1 MTLRTRRPTGAV
13 PWPCIL
19 LEGQEKAGKSWAIAE
34 LSASK
39 KVGQTFW
46 LDLSEGAADE
56 YGAVPGADYEIV
68 DHDGTW
74 TDILGQVDDIRVVA
88 QDALNAGEPPVVLG
102 IDSMTAEWEML
113 SRYAEDR
120 ARKSKSNRKLLEQDP
135 NADIN
140 IGTTYWN
147 AATARH
153 RQLMGK
159 LLTFPG
165 IVVMTARGKDVAEIG
180 KDGNPVP
187 NRKTYRVEGQ
197 KGLGYDV
204 SVWVRL
210 YRDQPAELI
219 GARSV
224 HAGIVPGKD
233 DSRSLPGFTLERLIF
248 DLLKCDPKK
257 AHVRDTKALDGR
269 DRDERLDDAKTK
281 VWELAQE
288 LGMDAAAL
296 KADYAKHND
305 HPLTSATPDQLDEYA
320 LELAQEKETRQAKA
334 AADDSTD
341 AS

>member
-1 MTLRTRRPTGAV
+1 MTLKTRRPTGAV

-19 LEGQEKAGKSWAIAE
+19 LEGQEKSGKSWAIAE

-39 KVGQTFW
+39 KVGQTYW
-46 LDLSEGAADE
+46 LDLAEGAADE

-74 TDILGQVDDIRVVA
+74 SDILEQVDDIRAVA
-88 QDALNAGEPPVVLG
+88 QDALDKKQKPVVLG
-102 IDSMTAEWEML
+102 IDSMTLEWEML

-120 ARKSKSNRKLLEQDP
+120 ARRSKSNRKLLEADP

-153 RQLMGK
+153 RQLMGR

-165 IVVMTARGKDVAEIG
+165 IVVLTARGKEVAEMG
-180 KDGNPVP
+180 KDGNPVQG
-187 NRKTYRVEGQ
+187 RKTYRVEGQ

-224 HAGIVPGKD
+224 HTGIVPGKD
-233 DSRSLPGFTLERLIF
+233 NTRSLPGFTLERLVF
-248 DLLKCDPKK
+248 DLLKCDPTK
-257 AHVRDTKALDGR
+257 AHARDAKALDAR
-269 DRDERLDDAKTK
+269 DGDERRDDAKTK

-288 LGMDAAAL
+288 LGMDGEAL
-296 KADYAKHND
+296 KADYAKLHD
-305 HPLTSATPDQLDEYA
+305 HPIGKATPEQLDEYA
-320 LELAQEKETRQAKA
+320 LELAQEKETREAKA
-334 AADDSTD
+334 EAAENSETP
-341 AS
+341 